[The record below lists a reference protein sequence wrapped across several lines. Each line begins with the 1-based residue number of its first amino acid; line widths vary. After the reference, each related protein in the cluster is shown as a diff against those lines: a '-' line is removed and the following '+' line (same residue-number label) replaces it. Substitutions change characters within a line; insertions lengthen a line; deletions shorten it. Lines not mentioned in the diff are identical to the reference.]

1 MLLFSHKSQV
11 VCAFPSLHFASN
23 GLAICVKSSRH
34 LRQIAWS
41 FDAVYNVISFILFHV
56 LIASSKMLTPFKIL

>member
-11 VCAFPSLHFASN
+11 VCAFPSLHFA
-23 GLAICVKSSRH
+23 ICIKWCCD